1 MTLPIQ
7 NKLKEFFKA
16 KHGELMALSKQAITG
31 NSNINGNHR
40 ELIIDRY
47 LREILPKR
55 FDIGSGIVHGMISE
69 SSQSDVV
76 IWDSHNYP
84 SIKMQGN
91 SIYFTESVRACV
103 EVKTNFNQDELSDL
117 KLKTDK
123 LRETNIA
130 KHYHPT
136 IKEELQRIEQSIYE
150 LQSGIVQSGML
161 IIPDR
166 SASIGFFF
174 NGGKKYSIDKLT
186 KEEIE
191 VLDDDWPDLIILL
204 EAGVVIFK
212 YIEEK
217 NVIIN
222 GEERIIDTPYLK
234 QINCGEDSLLLFTAK
249 LLSLLSERVVNIE
262 NYSYFEDY
270 TAGIFN
276 SLPSIKIEYPIKRFL
291 PGTRYL

>member
-1 MTLPIQ
+1 
-7 NKLKEFFKA
+7 
-16 KHGELMALSKQAITG
+16 
-31 NSNINGNHR
+31 
-40 ELIIDRY
+40 
-47 LREILPKR
+47 
-55 FDIGSGIVHGMISE
+55 
-69 SSQSDVV
+69 
-76 IWDSHNYP
+76 
-84 SIKMQGN
+84 
-91 SIYFTESVRACV
+91 
-103 EVKTNFNQDELSDL
+103 
-117 KLKTDK
+117 
-123 LRETNIA
+123 
-130 KHYHPT
+130 
-136 IKEELQRIEQSIYE
+136 
-150 LQSGIVQSGML
+150 ML

-191 VLDDDWPDLIILL
+191 VIDDDWPDLIILL
-204 EAGVVIFK
+204 EAGIVIFK

-222 GEERIIDTPYLK
+222 GEERIIDTHYLK
-234 QINCGEDSLLLFTAK
+234 QIDCGEDSLLLFTAK

-276 SLPSIKIEYPIKRFL
+276 SLPSIKVEYQIKRFL